1 MNPIGFVHGAFHWCT
16 STCTG
21 DASMLSLVPQALDNP
36 GTVKWFS
43 QITGFGFM
51 APDHA
56 SIDGVD
62 HVRKIHGMASG
73 AVNLRFR

>member
-1 MNPIGFVHGAFHWCT
+1 
-16 STCTG
+16 
-21 DASMLSLVPQALDNP
+21 MLSLVPQALDNP